1 MPASQVTRPLL
12 MAGSVI
18 PQDALVIHTTGG
30 VRLVSIAE
38 VAVLGRLAA
47 QAVMPMN
54 A

>member
-18 PQDALVIHTTGG
+18 AHDALVIHITGG
-30 VRLVSIAE
+30 ARLLSIAE
-38 VAVLGRLAA
+38 VAVLGRPA
-47 QAVMPMN
+47 QAVMPMD